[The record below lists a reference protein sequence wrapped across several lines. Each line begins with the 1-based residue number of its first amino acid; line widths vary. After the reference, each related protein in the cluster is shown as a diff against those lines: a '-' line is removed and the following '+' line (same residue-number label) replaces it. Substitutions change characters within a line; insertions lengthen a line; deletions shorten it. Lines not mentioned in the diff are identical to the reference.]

1 MTNKEI
7 AEIIEN
13 GQASL
18 GIELGST
25 RIKAVLIAPDT
36 TVLASGDHTWEN
48 KLIDGIW
55 TYSLEDVWAGLRD
68 AYSSLA
74 KDAAEKYGVKI
85 VKLRALGFSAM
96 MHGYLPFNKDGELL
110 TPFRTW
116 RNTKQEKAADEL
128 TSLFG
133 FNIPQRWS
141 IAHLYQAI
149 LNSEEHTKDIAFL
162 TTLAGYVHWCLTG
175 EKTLGIGEA
184 SGMFPIDSKTL
195 SYNSEMLDKFSEIP
209 SVKAMPWN
217 IRDILPKVLLA
228 GDSSARLTD
237 EGAKMLDITGTLQGG
252 SVVCPPEGD
261 AGTGMVA
268 TNAVLPG
275 TGNISAGTS
284 VFSMVVL
291 KKELNG
297 VYSKIDM
304 VTTPSGAP
312 VAMVHCNN
320 CSSEIDAWVKI
331 FNEFAKSFG
340 VEIKKPDIYDK
351 LYEIALTG
359 DSDCGGVIAYNYFSG
374 EPVTDVPEGR
384 PMLVRTPDSNFNLAN
399 FMRAQIF
406 SAMAALKYGND
417 ILSEKEN
424 VQIDCLTG
432 HGGLFKT
439 PKVGQKLMAA
449 AMKAPIAVMKTAAE
463 GGAWGIAVLAEF
475 AGGEHGGSL
484 PEYLSAEVFKDAEI
498 SVVKPSE
505 SDILGFNGF
514 MKNYIAGLDAQRK
527 AAEKIK

>member
-1 MTNKEI
+1 MSLNI
-7 AEIIEN
+7 AGIIES
-13 GQASL
+13 GQASV

-36 TVLASGDHTWEN
+36 SVLASGDYTWEN
-48 KLIDGIW
+48 KLENGIW
-55 TYSLEDVWAGLRD
+55 TYSLDDVWSGLRN
-68 AYSSLA
+68 AYSNLSA
-74 KDAAEKYGVKI
+74 DAAEKYGVKI
-85 VKLRALGFSAM
+85 QKLRAIGFSAM
-96 MHGYLPFNKDGELL
+96 MHGYLPFDKDGVLL

-116 RNTKQEKAADEL
+116 RNTKQAQAADEL
-128 TSLFG
+128 TELFG

-149 LNSEEHTKDIAFL
+149 LNGEEHTKNIAFL
-162 TTLAGYVHWCLTG
+162 TTLAGYVHYSLTG

-184 SGMFPIDSKTL
+184 SGMFPIDSSTL
-195 SYNSEMLDKFSEIP
+195 DYNSEMLDKFSSLP
-209 SVKAMPWN
+209 AVSAMPWN

-228 GDSSARLTD
+228 GDNSARLTD
-237 EGAKMLDITGTLQGG
+237 EGAKKLDKTGVLQGG
-252 SVVCPPEGD
+252 AVVCPPEGD

-291 KKELNG
+291 KKMLNG

-331 FNEFAKSFG
+331 FTQYNG
-340 VEIKKPDIYDK
+340 LMGIDVKKPDLYDK

-359 DSDCGGVIAYNYFSG
+359 DSDCGGVVAYNCFSG

-384 PMLVRTPDSNFNLAN
+384 PMLVRTPDAAFNLAN
-399 FMRAQIF
+399 LMRAQIF

-417 ILSEKEN
+417 ILSDKEN
-424 VQIDCLTG
+424 VEIDCLTG

-475 AGGEHGGSL
+475 AGGEHGDSL
-484 PEYLSAEVFKDAEI
+484 PEYLENEVFKNAER
-498 SVVKPSE
+498 SVETPDD
-505 SDILGFNGF
+505 SDIVGFNEF
-514 MKNYIAGLDAQRK
+514 MKKYIAGLEAERK
-527 AAEKIK
+527 AAETIK

>member
-1 MTNKEI
+1 MEMNI
-7 AEIIEN
+7 AEIIES
-13 GQASL
+13 GKATL

-25 RIKAVLIAPDT
+25 RIKAVLVAPDT
-36 TVLASGDHTWEN
+36 SVLAAGDYTWEN
-48 KLIDGIW
+48 KLENGIW
-55 TYSLEDVWAGLRD
+55 TYSLDDVWAGLRG
-68 AYSSLA
+68 AYSELA
-74 KDAAEKYGVKI
+74 NDAAEKYGVKI
-85 VKLRALGFSAM
+85 TKLRALGFSAM
-96 MHGYLPFNKDGELL
+96 MHGYLPFDKNGELL

-116 RNTKQEKAADEL
+116 RNTKQAHAADEL
-128 TSLFG
+128 TELFG

-149 LNSEEHTKDIAFL
+149 LNGEGHTKNIAFL
-162 TTLAGYVHWCLTG
+162 TTLAGYVHWRLTG

-184 SGMFPIDSKTL
+184 SGMFPIDSEKL
-195 SYNSEMLDKFSEIP
+195 DYNGEMLEKFSSIP
-209 SVKAMPWN
+209 AVQAMPWN

-228 GDSSARLTD
+228 GDNSAKLSD
-237 EGAKMLDITGTLQGG
+237 EGAKLLDETGALQGG
-252 SVVCPPEGD
+252 AIVCPPEGD

-291 KKELNG
+291 RKELHG

-331 FNEFAKSFG
+331 FTQYNTLIG
-340 VEIKKPDIYDK
+340 TDIKKSDLYDK

-359 DSDCGGVIAYNYFSG
+359 DDDCGGVIAYNYFSG
-374 EPVTDVPEGR
+374 EPVTDVEEGR
-384 PMLVRTPDSNFNLAN
+384 PMLVRTPDANFNIAN
-399 FMRAQIF
+399 LMRAQIF

-417 ILSEKEN
+417 ILSDKEN

-439 PKVGQKLMAA
+439 AKVGQKLMAA

-475 AGGEHGGSL
+475 AGGEHGNSL
-484 PEYLSAEVFKDAEI
+484 PEYLENEVFKGAEKT
-498 SVVKPSE
+498 VEEPCENDVA
-505 SDILGFNGF
+505 GFNKF
-514 MKNYIAGLDAQRK
+514 MKNYIAGLEAERK
-527 AAEKIK
+527 AAETIK

>member
-1 MTNKEI
+1 MTNR
-7 AEIIEN
+7 EIIES
-13 GQASL
+13 GCASL

-36 TVLASGDHTWEN
+36 TVLAAGDHTWEN

-55 TYSLEDVWAGLRD
+55 TYSLEDVWAGLQD
-68 AYSSLA
+68 AYSCLA
-74 KDAAEKYGVKI
+74 KEVKEKYNTKI
-85 VKLRALGFSAM
+85 VNLRAAGFSAM
-96 MHGYLPFNKDGELL
+96 MHGYLPFDKNGELL

-116 RNTKQEKAADEL
+116 RNTITGKAASEL
-128 TSLFG
+128 TELFN

-149 LNSEEHTKDIAFL
+149 LNNESHIKDIAFL

-184 SGMFPIDSKTL
+184 SGMFPIDSEKLDYDET
-195 SYNSEMLDKFSEIP
+195 MLKKFSAIP
-209 SVKAMPWN
+209 SVAAMPWN

-228 GDSSARLTD
+228 GDRGATLTD
-237 EGAKMLDITGTLQGG
+237 EGAKLLDITGTLKGG
-252 SVVCPPEGD
+252 AVVCPPEGD

-268 TNAVLPG
+268 TNAVLPR

-291 KKELNG
+291 EKALSG

-320 CSSEIDAWVKI
+320 CSSEIDAWVRI

-340 VEIKKPDIYDK
+340 LDIKKPDLYDK
-351 LYEIALTG
+351 LYETALEG
-359 DSDCGGVIAYNYFSG
+359 DSDCGGVVAYNFFSG
-374 EPVTDVPEGR
+374 EPVTDVEEGR
-384 PMLVRTPDSNFNLAN
+384 PMLVRTPDAKFSLAN
-399 FMRAQIF
+399 LMRAELF
-406 SAMAALKYGND
+406 SAMASLKYGND

-439 PKVGQKLMAA
+439 PKVGQRLMAA

-475 AGGEHGGSL
+475 AGGNHKETL
-484 PEYLSAEVFKDAEI
+484 PEYLENEVFKDAEK
-498 SVVKPSE
+498 SVIEPE
-505 SDILGFNGF
+505 NSDVLGFNEF
-514 MKNYIAGLDAQRK
+514 MKKYVAGLEAERK
-527 AAEKIK
+527 AAETIR

>member
-1 MTNKEI
+1 MNESY
-7 AEIIEN
+7 AQIIEN
-13 GQASL
+13 GEASL

-25 RIKAVLIAPDT
+25 RIKAVLIAHDT
-36 TVLASGDHTWEN
+36 SVLASGDYTWEN
-48 KLIDGIW
+48 KLENGIW
-55 TYSLEDVWAGLRD
+55 TYSLDNVWTGLRS
-68 AYSSLA
+68 AYSQLA
-74 KDAAEKYGVKI
+74 NDVSEKYGVKI
-85 VKLRALGFSAM
+85 TKLYALGFSAM

-110 TPFRTW
+110 TAFRTW
-116 RNTKQEKAADEL
+116 RNTKQAQAAEEL
-128 TSLFG
+128 TELFG

-149 LNSEEHTKDIAFL
+149 LNGEEHVRDIDFL
-162 TTLAGYVHWCLTG
+162 TTLAGYVHWTLTG

-184 SGMFPIDSKTL
+184 SGMFPIDSARL
-195 SYNSEMLDKFSEIP
+195 DYNSEMLDKFSAIP

-217 IRDILPKVLLA
+217 IRNILPKVLLA
-228 GDSSARLTD
+228 GDGSAVLTA
-237 EGAKMLDITGTLQGG
+237 EGAKMLDVTGALQSGAI
-252 SVVCPPEGD
+252 VCPPEGD

-268 TNAVLPG
+268 TNAVLAG

-291 KKELNG
+291 KKMLKG

-304 VTTPSGAP
+304 VTTPDGAP

-331 FNEFAKSFG
+331 FTQYNALMGIDVKKS
-340 VEIKKPDIYDK
+340 ELYDR

-359 DSDCGGVIAYNYFSG
+359 DKDCGGVVAYNYFSG
-374 EPVTDVPEGR
+374 EPVTDVYEGR
-384 PMLVRTPDSNFNLAN
+384 PMLVRTPDAKFNIAN
-399 FMRAQIF
+399 LMRAQLF

-424 VQIDCLTG
+424 VEIDCLTG

-475 AGGEHGGSL
+475 AGGAHGTSL
-484 PEYLSAEVFKDAEI
+484 PEYLENEVFKNAEKSI
-498 SVVKPSE
+498 ETPD
-505 SDILGFNGF
+505 SDDVLGFNEF
-514 MKNYIAGLDAQRK
+514 MKKYIAGLEAERR
-527 AAEKIK
+527 AAETIQ